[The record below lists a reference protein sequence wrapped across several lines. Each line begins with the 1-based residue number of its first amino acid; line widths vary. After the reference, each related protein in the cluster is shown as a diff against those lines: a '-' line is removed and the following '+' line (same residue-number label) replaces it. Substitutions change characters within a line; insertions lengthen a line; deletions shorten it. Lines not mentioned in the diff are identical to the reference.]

1 MQFLNVLAMITLL
14 WHNVSEIILEFPLFV
29 QPALESYPNLT
40 CSWLRGGNLMPIIA
54 LCMTMIVCYK
64 IFLTLDSTCYL
75 SMDHERIFKIGLCY
89 AISHYVIEHLFLTLK
104 YGTICV
110 KAKVQQLIFV
120 KGVQLQRDH
129 FNTAFM
135 VFPVHVIFLVIATI
149 GLKISKCYKQKTCN
163 AIQKFKQIICCRKHE
178 TKYQKQNSKIY
189 SISQNLPI
197 PSVAFIAVSEAER
210 TITDLNT
217 KIVSCNGE
225 SNQQTPIYR
234 ETSETNERSE
244 LNSKLRENG
253 KQNCIIN
260 QDETVNV
267 IESIDTIEVIHL
279 DDSVNE
285 NLAANKPDDKSLS
298 TNSETGLP
306 QSNVKSQWI
315 EQSNLSKSPSQV
327 SIVDNAK
334 ITGGITLAVVAAI
347 IVLIV
352 INSKNSGLSSL
363 VTIINALGIHI
374 SPIAWVLN
382 SNEITNYMIRRI
394 KGRI

>member
-1 MQFLNVLAMITLL
+1 MQFLNVLTMITLV

-29 QPALESYPNLT
+29 QPALQSYPNLT
-40 CSWLRGGNLMPIIA
+40 CSCLRGGNLMPIIG

-75 SMDHERIFKIGLCY
+75 SMDHERIFKIGLGY

-120 KGVQLQRDH
+120 KGVNLQRDH

-135 VFPVHVIFLVIATI
+135 VFPVHVIFLVIATL
-149 GLKISKCYKQKTCN
+149 GLKISKCYKQKTCR
-163 AIQKFKQIICCRKHE
+163 AIHKFKQIFCCRNHK
-178 TKYQKQNSKIY
+178 TKNQKPNSKIY

-217 KIVSCNGE
+217 KMVYCNEE
-225 SNQQTPIYR
+225 SKQLTPIYKDIL
-234 ETSETNERSE
+234 ET
-244 LNSKLRENG
+244 NSKLRENG
-253 KQNCIIN
+253 KRNCIIN
-260 QDETVNV
+260 QDETVNA
-267 IESIDTIEVIHL
+267 IESIDTIEVINL
-279 DDSVNE
+279 DDSNNK
-285 NLAANKPDDKSLS
+285 NLSEIEPGDNSFS
-298 TNSETGLP
+298 TNTETELP
-306 QSNVKSQWI
+306 QINVKSKWI
-315 EQSNLSKSPSQV
+315 KHQNLSKAPSQV

-347 IVLIV
+347 IILIV

-382 SNEITNYMIRRI
+382 SSEITDYMIRRI
-394 KGRI
+394 KSYL